1 MDTGMDA
8 KSDKVLSYKV
18 LDVKGKEVGSIDLNP
33 EVFGARIRPHL
44 VQETVRWQ
52 LARRRSGTHQ
62 ALTRT
67 MKSGGA
73 KKPYKQKG
81 TGRARAGSSISPL
94 WVGGASIHGPLPRDY
109 DYRLPKRT
117 RRQALISVLS
127 EKVAKQS
134 LLVLEELK
142 ISSGKTRDMAQVLE
156 KLSIAGKK
164 IVVIAEALDAKTVK
178 ATQNLPGITVL
189 PVAGLNVYDLMRHP
203 ILVGSRA
210 AISAVEKRVITE

>member
-1 MDTGMDA
+1 MSA
-8 KSDKVLSYKV
+8 ISYKV
-18 LDVKGKEVGSIDLNP
+18 LDLKGKEVGSIDLNP
-33 EVFGARIRPHL
+33 EVFGARVRPHL

-52 LARRRSGTHQ
+52 LARRRAGTHQ

-67 MKSGGA
+67 MKLGGA

-117 RRQALISVLS
+117 RRQAMISVLS
-127 EKVAKQS
+127 EKVAQQS
-134 LLVLEELK
+134 LVVLDDLK
-142 ISSGKTRDMAQVLE
+142 ITSGKTRDMAQALE
-156 KLSIAGKK
+156 KLSITGKK
-164 IVVIAEALDAKTVK
+164 VVVIAESLDTKTIR
-178 ATQNLPGITVL
+178 ATQNLPGVTLL

-203 ILVGSRA
+203 ILMGSRA
-210 AISAVEKRVITE
+210 AISAVEKRVTVE